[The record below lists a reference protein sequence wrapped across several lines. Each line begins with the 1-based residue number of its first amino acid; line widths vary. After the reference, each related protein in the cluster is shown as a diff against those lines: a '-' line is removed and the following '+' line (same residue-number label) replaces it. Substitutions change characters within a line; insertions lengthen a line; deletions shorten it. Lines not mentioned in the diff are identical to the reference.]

1 MIENSNFQVGL
12 KRAADDGNAVTLMK
26 VNGLM
31 RTAGKLFL
39 QVMAVGAGPLSNRKN
54 IFVFNKVGF
63 CQFQVAPQ
71 RFSSLSCKK
80 KGTKAF
86 FIFGGNYYETMVYFK
101 IIFAL

>member
-26 VNGLM
+26 ANGLM

-39 QVMAVGAGPLSNRKN
+39 QVMAVGAGPLSYRKN
-54 IFVFNKVGF
+54 ISVFKKWAFANFRWHRRDFRLCPV
-63 CQFQVAPQ
+63 
-71 RFSSLSCKK
+71 KK

-86 FIFGGNYYETMVYFK
+86 FYFGGNYYETMVYFK